1 MERPTFEA
9 MLEAATGVE
18 REGNEYRVTE
28 GYSLSV
34 YIGDP
39 GQAMEVSE
47 VGQAMEVSEVVGLRL
62 DAAFCAATSREHNS
76 VYYVEYSSLHGL
88 CVRPPSGVG
97 GGRRAGFS

>member
-1 MERPTFEA
+1 

-18 REGNEYRVTE
+18 REGNEYTVTQ

-39 GQAMEVSE
+39 
-47 VGQAMEVSEVVGLRL
+47 GQAMEVSEVVGLRL

-76 VYYVEYSSLHGL
+76 VYYVEYSSLHGI

>member
-9 MLEAATGVE
+9 MLEAAPGVE
-18 REGNEYRVTE
+18 RDGDACTVADA
-28 GYSLSV
+28 YSMSV

-47 VGQAMEVSEVVGLRL
+47 VAELRL
-62 DAAFCAATSREHNS
+62 QAAFCEVTSREHQT

-88 CVRPPSGVG
+88 CVRPPSGA

>member
-18 REGNEYRVTE
+18 REGNEYTVTQ

-47 VGQAMEVSEVVGLRL
+47 VLGLRL

-76 VYYVEYSSLHGL
+76 VYYVEYSSLHGI

>member
-9 MLEAATGVE
+9 MLQAAVGVARDGDAYTVE
-18 REGNEYRVTE
+18 D

-34 YIGDP
+34 YIGQP

-47 VGQAMEVSEVVGLRL
+47 VEKVRL
-62 DAAFCAATSREHNS
+62 DSAFCEATSREHHAI
-76 VYYVEYSSLHGL
+76 YFVEYSSLHGL
-88 CVRPPSGVG
+88 CVRPPSGG

>member
-9 MLEAATGVE
+9 MLAAASGVE
-18 REGNEYRVTE
+18 RDGDGYRVAD
-28 GYSLSV
+28 GVMLSL

-47 VGQAMEVSEVVGLRL
+47 VAEIQLHP
-62 DAAFCAATSREHNS
+62 AFCEATSREHNS

-88 CVRPPSGVG
+88 CVRPPSGG

>member
-18 REGNEYRVTE
+18 REGNEYTVTQ

-39 GQAMEVSE
+39 
-47 VGQAMEVSEVVGLRL
+47 GQAMEVSEVVGLRL

-76 VYYVEYSSLHGL
+76 VYYVEYSSLHGI

>member
-18 REGNEYRVTE
+18 RDGNEYTVTE

-39 GQAMEVSE
+39 
-47 VGQAMEVSEVVGLRL
+47 GQAMEVSEVVGLRL
-62 DAAFCAATSREHNS
+62 DAAFCAATSREHHS
-76 VYYVEYSSLHGL
+76 VYYVEYSSLHGI
-88 CVRPPSGVG
+88 CVRPPNDAG

>member
-1 MERPTFEA
+1 
-9 MLEAATGVE
+9 MLEAAPGVE
-18 REGNEYRVTE
+18 REGDAYTIAD

-47 VGQAMEVSEVVGLRL
+47 VAGLRL
-62 DAAFCAATSREHNS
+62 DAAFCEATSREHS
-76 VYYVEYSSLHGL
+76 TVYYVEYSSLHGL
-88 CVRPPSGVG
+88 CVRPPSGA

>member
-9 MLEAATGVE
+9 MLDAATGVE
-18 REGNEYRVTE
+18 REGNEYTVTE

-39 GQAMEVSE
+39 
-47 VGQAMEVSEVVGLRL
+47 GQAMEVSEVVGLRL

-76 VYYVEYSSLHGL
+76 VYYVEYSSLHGI